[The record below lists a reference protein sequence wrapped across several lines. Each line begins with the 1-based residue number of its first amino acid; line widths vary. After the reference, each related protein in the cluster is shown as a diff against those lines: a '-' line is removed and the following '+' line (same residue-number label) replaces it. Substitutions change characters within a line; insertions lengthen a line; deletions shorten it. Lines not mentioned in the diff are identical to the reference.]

1 MRANECAL
9 RHRAAQLLRVSR
21 RPAASRREERVR
33 TNAPIVTLTCAKRY
47 ESRPASVAVGA
58 PTSGAAGVR
67 GPRRAQRSEHAGP
80 CYDVQRRG
88 IKSAAQLLRVSRRPA
103 ASRRKEQVR
112 TNAPIVTLTCA
123 KRYESRP
130 ASAAVG
136 APTSGA
142 AGVRGPP
149 ARAAKRARRAVAG
162 PYPYYDVQRRGS
174 PNDRWESQIAGRGF
188 ATMPTRLRPRA
199 SSTGKVG

>member
-1 MRANECAL
+1 VRANECAL

-142 AGVRGPP
+142 SR
-149 ARAAKRARRAVAG
+149 RRAGPRRAQRSEHAG
-162 PYPYYDVQRRGS
+162 PCYDVQRRGS